1 METIHATQNPSRH
14 GPRNRIGAFGCNG
27 PGAYPKKAVKFIAPY
42 AVGDLPDTVAPVVA
56 QCLTDR
62 RGQAAVVN
70 NKSGGNG
77 VVACQALLK
86 SNPSDGHAF
95 IVSDGSMLSTHRR
108 STRPSKDC

>member
-1 METIHATQNPSRH
+1 MQRRTLAAMALV
-14 GPRNRIGAFGCNG
+14 IGLA
-27 PGAYPKKAVKFIAPY
+27 PLAAMAQGAYSKKAVKFIAPY

-56 QCLTDR
+56 QCMTDR